1 MNMYFTLLLVIIVI
15 GFLLTNKKEEK
26 KIVNNEN
33 LRNNQSHKNLQVA
46 LDNYNKG
53 LSKIEV
59 NKIDK
64 HLSFTTGSITQN
76 IKDKI
81 MPIINKLLDEINSV
95 SNLRLK
101 FAELVR
107 IEHLMDNSGN
117 SQFLVQMFIV
127 RINEHATSKLILNV
141 YRSKSGMIN
150 INSIKLEKDSF
161 KERTGNAAFDNHF
174 LPVDSL
180 QQYKNTGESRNV
192 RNYVNYGAIHDRFSF
207 ETVKKPEQVDIQEPC
222 LYNIPMWDTN
232 GVNKTIR
239 ARKNC
244 FINNNSQQKPA
255 VHLYN
260 NPTLFSHSFVN
271 PDNYI

>member
-15 GFLLTNKKEEK
+15 AFLLTNRKEEK

-46 LDNYNKG
+46 LDNYNKR

-76 IKDKI
+76 IKDKV

-161 KERTGNAAFDNHF
+161 KERTGNTAFDNHF
-174 LPVDSL
+174 LPADSL

-222 LYNIPMWDTN
+222 LYNIPMWDKN
-232 GVNKTIR
+232 GVNKTMR

-244 FINNNSQQKPA
+244 SINNNSQQKPA

>member
-1 MNMYFTLLLVIIVI
+1 MYFTLLLVIIVI
-15 GFLLTNKKEEK
+15 ALLLVNRKKEK
-26 KIVNNEN
+26 KMVNNEN
-33 LRNNQSHKNLQVA
+33 LRNNQSHRNLQVA

-53 LSKIEV
+53 LSEIEV

-64 HLSFTTGSITQN
+64 HLSFTTGSITQD

-174 LPVDSL
+174 LPADSL

-244 FINNNSQQKPA
+244 SINNNSQQKPA

>member
-15 GFLLTNKKEEK
+15 AFLLTNKKEEK